1 MNFRVLNLPA
11 GQALQLGSPAREYS
25 MLEQVARDEP
35 FQDWSKGENSVRVV
49 VWLLTFWDH
58 IAVGAV
64 PVCAHTVEV

>member
-1 MNFRVLNLPA
+1 
-11 GQALQLGSPAREYS
+11 